1 MEKLTQIGTLNGGK
15 VLVPTLTTGYSPAPD
30 NEYVFFLQ
38 SRCRMVFQEMTAAVR
53 LLIAYNNGMQPI
65 EMTLYPDIN
74 GNIYAPLNDV
84 LAAYFERPNNN
95 TLGFSGMDGIIDMYA
110 IDTDGNILDTFGIGA
125 LMVCDCTGLRS
136 GYNIGGGFDHL
147 LPDTF
152 RLPASLSF
160 NNFAYIGCRLT
171 HGVNLVELVSGGN
184 TYSYFQASADGR
196 AVCCNLKSKG
206 VPSVVRAYE
215 DTDSLIQEA
224 RFEREDCMDDKLLL
238 LWWSVEDGIWKSRL
252 ADITGDGV
260 DDINTT
266 DYMRDFDNRQSKGST
281 TYVAAKFANL
291 TSNDYCYYRD
301 LLTSDEVYVV
311 ASVDTAGYGNDGAV
325 ITPVPVT
332 ISGTPPETRYNRRV
346 NITFNINYSNFS
358 EL

>member
-1 MEKLTQIGTLNGGK
+1 MY
-15 VLVPTLTTGYSPAPD
+15 VPSLTTGYAPSPLD
-30 NEYVFFLQ
+30 EYTLFLQ
-38 SRCRMVFQEMTAAVR
+38 SRCRLVFEDMTSAVRVVFMITAAPV
-53 LLIAYNNGMQPI
+53 

-84 LAAYFERPNNN
+84 LAAEFDRVRN
-95 TLGFSGMDGIIDMYA
+95 TTLMPSGVYGNIDYYA
-110 IDTDGNILDTFGIGA
+110 IDDDGNILDQGIIA
-125 LMVCDCTGLRS
+125 VNVCDCTGLRS
-136 GYNIGGGFDHL
+136 GYSGGKFDHI

-152 RLPASLSF
+152 RVPSSV
-160 NNFAYIGCRLT
+160 AYNDWIFVGCRLT
-171 HGVNLVELVSGGN
+171 HGVNLVELHSGGN

-206 VPSVVRAYE
+206 VPTSVKVYE

-224 RFEREDCMDDKLLL
+224 RFEREDCLDDKLLL
-238 LWWSVEDGIWKSRL
+238 VWWSVEDGIWKSRL

-266 DYMRDFDNRQSKGST
+266 DYTRDFDNRQAKDSI
-281 TYVAAKFANL
+281 TYVVAKFANL
-291 TSNDYCYYRD
+291 TSNDYYYYRD

-311 ASVDTAGYGNDGAV
+311 ASVDTADNQAV

-346 NITFNINYSNFS
+346 NITFNVNYSNFS

>member
-1 MEKLTQIGTLNGGK
+1 MGELTQIGTLNGGK
-15 VLVPTLTTGYSPAPD
+15 VYVPSLTTGYAPSPL
-30 NEYVFFLQ
+30 NEYTFFLQ
-38 SRCRMVFQEMTAAVR
+38 TRCRLIFEDMTSAVR
-53 LLIAYNNGMQPI
+53 VIIGMSGTPV
-65 EMTLYPDIN
+65 EMTLYPDLN

-84 LAAYFERPNNN
+84 LAAEFIRVRNN
-95 TLGFSGMDGIIDMYA
+95 TLSLSGVYGNIDYYA
-110 IDTDGNILDTFGIGA
+110 IDEDGNILDQGGIIA
-125 LMVCDCTGLRS
+125 NVCDCTGLRS
-136 GYNIGGGFDHL
+136 GYAGGKFDHL

-152 RLPASLSF
+152 RVPSSV
-160 NNFAYIGCRLT
+160 AYNDWIFVGCRLT
-171 HGVNLVELVSGGN
+171 HGVNLVELHSGGN

-206 VPSVVRAYE
+206 IPSFMRVYE
-215 DTDSLIQEA
+215 DTDSLIHEA
-224 RFEREDCMDDKLLL
+224 RFELEDCLMDKLLL
-238 LWWSVEDGIWKSRL
+238 MWWSVEDGVWKSRL

-260 DDINTT
+260 DGINAT
-266 DYMRDFDNRQSKGST
+266 DYIRDFDNRQAKDNT

-311 ASVDTAGYGNDGAV
+311 ASMDTADYGNDGAV

-332 ISGTPPETRYNRRV
+332 ISGTPPETRYNRRTT
-346 NITFNINYSNFS
+346 IEFNINYSNFS